1 MKKYTVQIY
10 EDSNGNSPM
19 KDWIRQLNDRPTK
32 ENKSLLKKVYY
43 QIERLEYEGTFLG
56 APITKKI
63 EGKIWELRPVPY
75 RVFFAVLTGNDI
87 LLLHPFRKQTQ
98 RTPQREIN
106 QAQREL
112 NDWLER
118 HEEE

>member
-1 MKKYTVQIY
+1 MKKFTVQIY

-63 EGKIWELRPVPY
+63 EGKI
-75 RVFFAVLTGNDI
+75 
-87 LLLHPFRKQTQ
+87 
-98 RTPQREIN
+98 
-106 QAQREL
+106 
-112 NDWLER
+112 
-118 HEEE
+118 